1 MIENGTKYVFDEAG
15 VSPQNILS
23 VAPRSRNSLLA
34 DIAKRIGLAERT
46 GRGVD
51 RIFEGVL
58 RYGRRAP
65 QYTFGDYEVGLFLPN
80 EKADFRFLDF
90 VNELERNLR
99 RPVSVDL
106 LLVLS
111 RLILDVTLTLREIL
125 TLTQR
130 EEGLVVKELGEWEKM
145 GLIWKDSGSESYS
158 LTQLLNKR
166 LKDHSAYVRQTE
178 GERATNIQRIKSFL
192 AREGTIRRA
201 KVMEICN
208 LTEKQASDMLA
219 KLLENSEIIL
229 EGKGRATTYRLAR

>member
-1 MIENGTKYVFDEAG
+1 M
-15 VSPQNILS
+15 
-23 VAPRSRNSLLA
+23 A

-65 QYTFGDYEVGLFLPN
+65 QYTFGDYKVGLFLPN
-80 EKADFRFLDF
+80 EKTDFRFLDF

-111 RLILDVTLTLREIL
+111 RLILDVTLSLHEIL

-130 EEGLVVKELGEWEKM
+130 EEGLVVKELDEWEKM

-166 LKDHSAYVRQTE
+166 LKDPSAYVRQTE
-178 GERATNIQRIKSFL
+178 GELTANIQRIKSFL
-192 AREGTIRRA
+192 VREGTIRRA

-208 LTEKQASDMLA
+208 LTEEQASDMLA
-219 KLLENSEIIL
+219 KLLESGEIIS